1 MYNICE
7 RSDTMEIINN
17 LEKIKNIIN
26 QSNPGSVFIASD
38 FANIANNDV
47 IRKNLSL
54 LTKRNFINR
63 IGHGLYIKPEYSKLT
78 NELIPF
84 DVDKVASAIARNYG
98 WKIIPFGQT
107 ALNILGLSNQVP
119 VAYEYLSDG
128 PYRSYTIGGYN
139 INYMHRA
146 NKDLNDLPYK
156 TALII
161 SAIRALGET
170 NVRSNQIEVIKSK
183 LTEDEAKQILDD
195 TKYITRWVRKVLE
208 TVVEK

>member
-1 MYNICE
+1 
-7 RSDTMEIINN
+7 METINN
-17 LEKIKNIIN
+17 LEKIKNVIN
-26 QSNPGSVFIASD
+26 QSDPGSVFIASD
-38 FANIANNDV
+38 FANIANNEV

-63 IGHGLYIKPEYSKLT
+63 ISHGLYIKPEYSKLT

-84 DVDKVASAIARNYG
+84 DIDKVANAIARNHG
-98 WKIIPFGQT
+98 WKFSPFGQT

-119 VAYEYLSDG
+119 VTYEYLSDG
-128 PYRSYTIGGYN
+128 PYRSYKIGGYN

-146 NKDLNDLPYK
+146 NKDLNDIPYK

-170 NVRSNQIEVIKSK
+170 NVMSYHIEIIKSK
-183 LTEDEAKQILDD
+183 LTDEEKKQILDD
-195 TKYITRWVRKVLE
+195 TKYITRWVRTVLE
-208 TVVEK
+208 TVVAK

>member
-1 MYNICE
+1 
-7 RSDTMEIINN
+7 METINN
-17 LEKIKNIIN
+17 LEKIKNVIN
-26 QSNPGSVFIASD
+26 QSDPGSVFIASD
-38 FANIANNDV
+38 FANIANNEV

-63 IGHGLYIKPEYSKLT
+63 ISHGLYIKPEYSKLT

-84 DVDKVASAIARNYG
+84 DIDKVANAIARNHG

-119 VAYEYLSDG
+119 VTYEYLSDG
-128 PYRSYTIGGYN
+128 PYRSYKIGGYN

-146 NKDLNDLPYK
+146 NKDLNDIPYK

-170 NVRSNQIEVIKSK
+170 NVMSYHIEIIKSK
-183 LTEDEAKQILDD
+183 LTDEEKKQILDD
-195 TKYITRWVRKVLE
+195 TKYITRWLRTVLE
-208 TVVEK
+208 TVVAK

>member
-1 MYNICE
+1 MNGG
-7 RSDTMEIINN
+7 DLMETINN
-17 LEKIKNIIN
+17 LEKIKNVIN
-26 QSNPGSVFIASD
+26 QSDPGSVFIASD
-38 FANIANNDV
+38 FANIANNEV

-54 LTKRNFINR
+54 LTKRSFINR
-63 IGHGLYIKPEYSKLT
+63 ISHGLYIKPEYSKLT

-84 DVDKVASAIARNYG
+84 DIDKVANAIARNYG

-119 VAYEYLSDG
+119 VTYEYLSDG
-128 PYRSYTIGGYN
+128 PYRSYEIGGYN

-146 NKDLNDLPYK
+146 NKDLNDIPYK

-170 NVRSNQIEVIKSK
+170 NVTSNHIEIIKTK
-183 LTEDEAKQILDD
+183 LTDKEEKQILND
-195 TKYITRWVRKVLE
+195 TKYITRWVRTVLE
-208 TVVEK
+208 TVVAK